1 MEKFDLY
8 RDIQART
15 GGEIYVGIVGPVRTG
30 KSTFIRKFMEQL
42 VLPVLPEQERERA
55 TDELPASATGK
66 IVTTVEPKFIP
77 REAVT
82 VPVGEGAEMRI
93 RMVDCVGFPVPGA
106 EGMEENG
113 APRMVHT
120 PWSETPMSFQEAART
135 GTRKVIH
142 EHATVGI
149 VITTDGSFGD
159 LPRQSFL
166 KAEKETIEE
175 LQAIGKP
182 FLLLI
187 NSASPEG
194 KEAKETAAYMKN
206 TYGRKSLVL
215 NCEKLK
221 KEDINNIF
229 EQLLMEF
236 PVTKVAFQIP
246 RWMETLECS
255 HWLKQELFRA
265 VQESMQK
272 LRIVR
277 DLFHSD
283 FLVPGDHIK
292 KAKLEHADLSTGSA
306 EVSLQVE
313 DSLYYRILS
322 EMTGT
327 EIKSEYQ
334 LISMIREMAGLKKE
348 YESVADAITEVKQ
361 KGYGM
366 ITPARDEIH
375 LEEPVLIHQ
384 GNKYGVKIKA
394 VSPSIHLIRAEIETE
409 LSPIVGSESQAQD
422 LITYIRTNSETQ
434 EGAWNTLIFGKSMAQ
449 MVDDGIRAKL
459 SVIGEDTQQKLQNTM
474 KRIVNSSGGRLI
486 CIII

>member
-30 KSTFIRKFMEQL
+30 KSTFIRKFMEHL
-42 VLPVLPEQERERA
+42 VLPELSEQERARA

-66 IVTTVEPKFIP
+66 MVTTVEPKFIP

-82 VPVGEGAEMRI
+82 VPIGRETKMKV

-120 PWSETPMSFQEAART
+120 PWSENPVSFQEAART
-135 GTRKVIH
+135 GTRKVIR
-142 EHATVGI
+142 EHATIGI
-149 VITTDGSFGD
+149 VITSDGSFGE
-159 LPRQSFL
+159 LLRQNFSG
-166 KAEKETIEE
+166 AEKETVEE

-182 FLLLI
+182 FFVI
-187 NSASPEG
+187 VNSADPYG
-194 KEAKETAAYMKN
+194 KDAKDTAAYIKS
-206 TYGRKSLVL
+206 TYNKECMILD
-215 NCEKLK
+215 CDKLK
-221 KEDINNIF
+221 KEDINRIF
-229 EQLLMEF
+229 EQLLLEF
-236 PVTKVAFQIP
+236 PLTKVVFQIP
-246 RWMETLECS
+246 RWIETLEYT
-255 HWLKQELFRA
+255 HWLKQEMFQG
-265 VQESMQK
+265 VQKSMK
-272 LRIVR
+272 GLYAAR
-277 DLFHSD
+277 DLYE
-283 FLVPGDHIK
+283 PGFSVLGEHIQK
-292 KAKLEHADLSTGSA
+292 TKLENVDLSTGVA

-313 DSLYYRILS
+313 NSLYYQILS

-327 EIKSEYQ
+327 EIRSEYQ
-334 LISMIREMAGLKKE
+334 LISMIREMAGLKQE
-348 YESVADAITEVKQ
+348 YEAVSSAISEVKQ
-361 KGYGM
+361 KGYGI
-366 ITPARDEIH
+366 ITPSRDEIH

-409 LSPIVGSESQAQD
+409 LAPIVGSEEQAED
-422 LITYIRTNSETQ
+422 LITYIKSNSETE
-434 EGAWNTLIFGKSMAQ
+434 EGGWNTLIFGKSMAQ
-449 MVDDGIRAKL
+449 MVDDGIRTKL
-459 SVIGEDTQQKLQNTM
+459 SVISEGTQQKLQNTM